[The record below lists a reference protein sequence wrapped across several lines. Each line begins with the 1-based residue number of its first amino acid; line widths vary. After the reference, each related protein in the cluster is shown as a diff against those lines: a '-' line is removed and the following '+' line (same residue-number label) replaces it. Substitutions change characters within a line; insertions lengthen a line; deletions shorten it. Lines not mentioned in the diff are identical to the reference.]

1 MIPFV
6 LAGLVTTVLN
16 AKKAHDATQAQLR
29 ETLSQPFFSSSSS
42 SNQPIKILLPT
53 EDLTLIFKMLDALNE
68 EVKELNKQMATKVT
82 FH

>member
-16 AKKAHDATQAQLR
+16 AKKAHNATQAQLR
-29 ETLSQPFFSSSSS
+29 ETLSQPFFSPT
-42 SNQPIKILLPT
+42 SNQNIKITLPK
-53 EDLTLIFKMLDALNE
+53 EELVLIYKILDTLND
-68 EVKELNKQMATKVT
+68 EVKELNRQMATKVT

>member
-29 ETLSQPFFSSSSS
+29 EALSQPFFSPTL
-42 SNQPIKILLPT
+42 NQNIKILLPR
-53 EDLTLIFKMLDALNE
+53 EDLTLIFRMLDALNE
-68 EVKELNKQMATKVT
+68 EVKELNRQMATKVT
-82 FH
+82 VH